1 MANKADLF
9 KNKRDTHLSTR
20 LKIYMFV

>member
-9 KNKRDTHLSTR
+9 KNIGDTHLSTR